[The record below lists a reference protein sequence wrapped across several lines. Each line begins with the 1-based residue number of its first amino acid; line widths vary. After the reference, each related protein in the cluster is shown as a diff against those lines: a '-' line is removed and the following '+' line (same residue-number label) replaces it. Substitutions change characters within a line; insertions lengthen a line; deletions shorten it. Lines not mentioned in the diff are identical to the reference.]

1 MTLVVEDGTGL
12 ANAESFASVA
22 EADTYLAKRGMT
34 NWATLTTTE
43 KEQAL
48 VRSTDYMEQA
58 YRLLW
63 KGNRVTATQALSWPR
78 EWVERE
84 DYSST
89 SGLTGDIDG
98 KFYYPSNVVPNE
110 VKAACVTLAFKAAS
124 GDLAPDLDRLTKREK
139 VDVIEV
145 EYETGGVQ
153 YVRFRSVD
161 MMLGPIVKIGG
172 PGSQQVKLARC

>member
-22 EADTYLAKRGMT
+22 EADAYLAKRGIT
-34 NWATLTTTE
+34 NWATLTTPE

-63 KGNRVTATQALSWPR
+63 KGSRMSSIQALSWPR

-84 DYSST
+84 DYAST
-89 SGLTGDIDG
+89 NGLSGDIDG
-98 KFYYPSNVVPNE
+98 KFYYPSNAVPNE
-110 VKAACVTLAFKAAS
+110 VKAACIMLAFKAAS
-124 GDLAPDLDRLTKREK
+124 GDLAPDVERLTKREK

-145 EYETGGVQ
+145 EYADGGVP

-161 MMLGPIVKIGG
+161 MLLGPIVKIGG
-172 PGSQQVKLARC
+172 SGSSQIKLMRC